1 MEGIEHILSPQSIA
15 VVGATNRPGSI
26 GLAIFRN
33 LLDGGY
39 QGILYPVNPKAKSI
53 QGVKAYP
60 SLLEIPDE
68 VDMAVLIVPP
78 GHVANTIEEAAKKQ
92 IKACM
97 VITAGFKEIGGQG
110 VELEKHVKSVAK
122 AHGIR
127 LLGPNCLGAANTN
140 PNVRMNASFAGTMP
154 SPGNIAFISQVLRAR
169 VGAGPRLARRP
180 LHDERHRPLPVAPVV
195 QPRAGPPAPV
205 RGRGPRRVG
214 RRR

>member
-68 VDMAVLIVPP
+68 VDMAVLIVPS
-78 GHVANTIEEAAKKQ
+78 GHVATTIEEAAKKQ
-92 IKACM
+92 IKGCI
-97 VITAGFKEIGGQG
+97 VITAGFREIGGIG
-110 VELEKHVKSVAK
+110 LDRERELVALVQK
-122 AHGIR
+122 YGMTMI
-127 LLGPNCLGAANTN
+127 GPNCMGVINSHPDVQLDATFAPCRPSAAT
-140 PNVRMNASFAGTMP
+140 
-154 SPGNIAFISQVLRAR
+154 SP
-169 VGAGPRLARRP
+169 
-180 LHDERHRPLPVAPVV
+180 
-195 QPRAGPPAPV
+195 
-205 RGRGPRRVG
+205 
-214 RRR
+214 

>member
-53 QGVKAYP
+53 HGVKAYP
-60 SLLEIPDE
+60 SILEIPDE
-68 VDMAVLIVPP
+68 VDMAVLIVPT
-78 GHVANTIEEAAKKQ
+78 GQVANTIEEAAKKN
-92 IKACM
+92 IKGCM
-97 VITAGFKEIGGQG
+97 VITAGFKEIGGQW
-110 VELEKHVKSVAK
+110 VELERNVKSVAK

-140 PNVRMNASFAGTMP
+140 PNVRMNASFASTMP
-154 SPGNIAFISQVLRAR
+154 IPGNIAFISQSGAMCVAVL
-169 VGAGPRLARRP
+169 
-180 LHDERHRPLPVAPVV
+180 DS
-195 QPRAGPPAPV
+195 
-205 RGRGPRRVG
+205 
-214 RRR
+214 